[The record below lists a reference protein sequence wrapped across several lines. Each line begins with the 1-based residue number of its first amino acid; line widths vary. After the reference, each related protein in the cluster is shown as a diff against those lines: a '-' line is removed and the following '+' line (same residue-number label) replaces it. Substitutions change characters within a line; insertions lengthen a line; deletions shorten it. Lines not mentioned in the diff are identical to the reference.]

1 MHKPR
6 QLLSTP
12 NDSGEKC
19 AAEHKTVRRQ
29 QAVVAPVVSSLAAW
43 AHIKDARTSRQHA
56 TVVAFMSEL
65 FVLGDLHGTEGCQS

>member
-6 QLLSTP
+6 QHVSTP
-12 NDSGEKC
+12 NASGEKC
-19 AAEHKTVRRQ
+19 AAEHKTGRRQ
-29 QAVVAPVVSSLAAW
+29 EAVVAPDSSLAAS
-43 AHIKDARTSRQHA
+43 AHINDARTSRQHV